1 LDEEQ
6 KRGEV
11 ALVDHLQRFLAAREH
26 DVAERDAQLYEV
38 CWNLGGIFQQELDKQ
53 PWWPQGA
60 WIDDIIASD
69 HTLSPGKLDIVG
81 IVIWGISKATEFW
94 MEPFAGSLLISPEG
108 DRVLGYQL
116 RCGDSSRGLGT
127 MPLKEPVPSS
137 PQNWIFEVAI

>member
-6 KRGEV
+6 RRGEV

-38 CWNLGGIFQQELDKQ
+38 CWNPAEIFQQELDKQ
-53 PWWPQGA
+53 TWWPQGA

-69 HTLSPGKLDIVG
+69 HTLSPEKLDIEG
-81 IVIWGISKATEFW
+81 IMIWSNAKATDFW
-94 MEPFAGSLLISPEG
+94 VEPFAGSLFISPEG
-108 DRVLGYQL
+108 DGVLGYQL

-127 MPLKEPVPSS
+127 MPLKGPVPSL